1 MKRGVKSMLKFKGAL
16 GIALIFLISA
26 CNVYFGDIIIN
37 FSDTENEESDTVSG
51 DEAEE
56 VVRNLF
62 TFLYTGEGDLDR
74 IICDGA
80 TGEALQQGLEQTAE
94 ALTDSGAEISVSG
107 LTFTASDVTDTTA
120 TVTVGGSISVTL
132 AGQTVD
138 IPFSDV
144 PISLTQTDGAWQ
156 ICG

>member
-1 MKRGVKSMLKFKGAL
+1 MKRGVKSILKFKSAL

-62 TFLYTGEGDLDR
+62 TFLYTGKGSIENAF
-74 IICDGA
+74 CAGA
-80 TGEALQQGLEQTAE
+80 GEALQQGLEQTAE

-120 TVTVGGSISVTL
+120 TVTVGGSISVTV

-138 IPFSDV
+138 TPFSGV
-144 PISLTQTDGAWQ
+144 PFSLTQTDGAWQ